1 MSVASD
7 LARLTATIDTA
18 NELLL
23 SDQIKMMD
31 VGGGVMRPTN
41 AKAIADLATQMSG
54 ALIYS
59 TVALGLA
66 GTIAGGHFSVL
77 APDAAEY
84 LILYRNQ
91 AGVAIEEKRYPSKV
105 ALDLINRLMQG
116 PSTLPIAA
124 EEAALALSDEEG
136 GEFLLITPGRT
147 RTPSV
152 EALTD
157 SVDSGLYDAEGGAV
171 IHIGADGMSLGPLML
186 GMTTLPGI
194 YVTDQED
201 NILQRIDDPG
211 EAPESLIPKTTDPL
225 AGGVYFA
232 PKLVTAPGIPLH
244 LDVSSMIAPREDS
257 IGVVA
262 SISSHSTAES
272 SSSTRELIV
281 QAAKFGPTARLKL
294 RDPNNALTHH
304 VMDLSM
310 IELPV
315 GPYPG
320 AAPNVLGIGD
330 SILNR
335 QGAQFLSEALTA
347 VGYSA
352 NFIGTMPGSASVA
365 NPNDM
370 SGPMGEGREAYS
382 TGNYTYADIS
392 EITIPLA
399 PGDEAAYLAMSKV
412 ERRNRNPF
420 IRAAT
425 GADDPAIVRNGYV
438 LDFAFYQ
445 ARFSLPTPDVIVYAL
460 GMNEFIRV
468 TNGNDLYAYMLDNEK
483 LMMQRIRAAWP
494 DVKILRCLPG
504 LPFQKTRNPQWTDR
518 YIPMIRGVMTNL
530 NDLANPKNT
539 LVPSWTFANPET
551 GYATGNNVVDPV
563 TGIHQVEIT
572 DNTHPIGANRRR
584 LYQGIAPYI
593 AAAQLNLI

>member
-1 MSVASD
+1 MSGASD
-7 LARLTATIDTA
+7 LQLFEELVNNA
-18 NELLL
+18 NSLFL
-23 SDQIKMMD
+23 SDADYVVINGVTKPTLKKIYADFLASINTYPTVADGLSETSGTGTQNRFFTVPGADGTFETRYRNDAGTAVD
-31 VGGGVMRPTN
+31 VGRISSADVVEGLTKLVKGIPYLLVGG
-41 AKAIADLATQMSG
+41 
-54 ALIYS
+54 
-59 TVALGLA
+59 
-66 GTIAGGHFSVL
+66 
-77 APDAAEY
+77 
-84 LILYRNQ
+84 
-91 AGVAIEEKRYPSKV
+91 
-105 ALDLINRLMQG
+105 
-116 PSTLPIAA
+116 
-124 EEAALALSDEEG
+124 EEAALALADEEG
-136 GEFLLITPGRT
+136 GEFLLITSSRA
-147 RTPSV
+147 RTPAF
-152 EALTD
+152 EAVTA

-171 IHIGADGMSLGPLML
+171 VHAGPGGISLGPLML
-186 GMTTLPGI
+186 GTTTLPGI

-201 NILQRIDDPG
+201 NIILWLDDPG
-211 EAPESLIPKTTDPL
+211 EAPESLAPRITDPL
-225 AGGVYFA
+225 SGGVYFA
-232 PKLVTAPGIPLH
+232 PKVVTAPGTPLH
-244 LDVSSMIAPREDS
+244 LDVSSMIAPRDDN

-281 QAAKFGPTARLKL
+281 QASKFGTAARLKL
-294 RDPNNALTHH
+294 RDPDNALTHH
-304 VMDLSM
+304 VMDLTM
-310 IELPV
+310 VELPA
-315 GPYPG
+315 GPFPG
-320 AAPNVLGIGD
+320 AAPNVLCIGD

-335 QGAQFLSEALTA
+335 QGAQFLSEALA
-347 VGYSA
+347 SAGYSA
-352 NFIGTMPGSASVA
+352 NFIGTMPGSASA
-365 NPNDM
+365 TSPTDM
-370 SGPMGEGREAYS
+370 SGPMGEGRESYS
-382 TGNYTYADIS
+382 TGNYTYAEIS
-392 EITIPLA
+392 EITIPLE

-412 ERRNRNPF
+412 DRRNRNPF

-425 GADDPAIVRNGYV
+425 GGDDPAIVRNGYV

-445 ARFSLPTPDVIVYAL
+445 SRFSLPTPDVIVYAL

-468 TNGNDLYAYMLDNEK
+468 TNGNELYAYMLDNER

-504 LPFQKTRNPQWTDR
+504 LPFQKARNPQWTDR

-551 GYATGNNVVDPV
+551 GYATGNDVVDPI

>member
-1 MSVASD
+1 
-7 LARLTATIDTA
+7 
-18 NELLL
+18 
-23 SDQIKMMD
+23 
-31 VGGGVMRPTN
+31 
-41 AKAIADLATQMSG
+41 
-54 ALIYS
+54 
-59 TVALGLA
+59 
-66 GTIAGGHFSVL
+66 
-77 APDAAEY
+77 
-84 LILYRNQ
+84 
-91 AGVAIEEKRYPSKV
+91 
-105 ALDLINRLMQG
+105 
-116 PSTLPIAA
+116 
-124 EEAALALSDEEG
+124 
-136 GEFLLITPGRT
+136 
-147 RTPSV
+147 
-152 EALTD
+152 
-157 SVDSGLYDAEGGAV
+157 
-171 IHIGADGMSLGPLML
+171 
-186 GMTTLPGI
+186 
-194 YVTDQED
+194 
-201 NILQRIDDPG
+201 
-211 EAPESLIPKTTDPL
+211 
-225 AGGVYFA
+225 VYFA

-310 IELPV
+310 TELPV

-347 VGYSA
+347 AGYSA

-518 YIPMIRGVMTNL
+518 YIPMIRGVMANL
-530 NDLANPKNT
+530 NVLADSKNT

-551 GYATGNNVVDPV
+551 GYTTANDIVDPI
-563 TGIHQVEIT
+563 TGIHQVEIS
-572 DNTHPIGANRRR
+572 DNTHPVGANRRR

-593 AAAQLNLI
+593 AAAKLNLI